1 MEKLPFAAMAWV
13 QLRHHF
19 FDRCLQMP
27 VQLQLWSLPTVASLF
42 QVALSS
48 DSCLQLTIAVTDR
61 VVISVVS
68 LSQSCGEERGAEL
81 TIGKVALSN
90 DSCLQLAIAV
100 AYSCHLQLPRVLP
113 TVGDSNGDNDWRR
126 QLTRGCA
133 VAILLQS
140 CWRPGSRNS
149 LAQLPPV
156 LEKLRPSGRNPTSP
170 LFGGGA
176 FAPPLI
182 PTLWVLHSKVIQD
195 VLSHLHGFG

>member
-1 MEKLPFAAMAWV
+1 MAWV

-27 VQLQLWSLPTVASLF
+27 VQLQLWSLPTVVSLF

-140 CWRPGSRNS
+140 CWRLGSRNS
-149 LAQLPPV
+149 SAQFPHQSSS
-156 LEKLRPSGRNPTSP
+156 KLWPSGRNPAKSQ
-170 LFGGGA
+170 FGGGA
-176 FAPPLI
+176 FAPPPPSSI
-182 PTLWVLHSKVIQD
+182 YAICMVLDSC
-195 VLSHLHGFG
+195 G